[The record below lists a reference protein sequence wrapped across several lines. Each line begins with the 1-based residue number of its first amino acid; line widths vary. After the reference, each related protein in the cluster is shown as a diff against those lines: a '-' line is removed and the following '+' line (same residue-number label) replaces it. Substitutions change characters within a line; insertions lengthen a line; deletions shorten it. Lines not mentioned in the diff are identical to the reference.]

1 MKIQAFTLVIAA
13 AIASP
18 ALADEPAPT
27 SAPPE
32 DPPQPEPA
40 PTPAPP
46 PPSPP
51 PVAVKVD
58 APPPAMSS
66 RDSGWNTKHAVLFS
80 LNNVLQVSSVLAEF
94 QGLGIAMQMNRS
106 STRAIRGGVRLTR
119 ATTPQA
125 VTKTTT
131 QTGTDIT
138 STFEVDPGSSFYDVF
153 ASGDYLMRMTE
164 KKISPYTGA
173 GVFLGY
179 SQAGTS
185 LDDDLSVTDQLH
197 TIDARD
203 INVVVGVRGI
213 FGVEWRIHDSFA
225 IFAEYA
231 LTLPIVNWRDSE
243 STDTVTDTANDASNQ
258 MTVETKTTSW
268 FNFDVG
274 LVQGASFGLAV
285 LF

>member
-1 MKIQAFTLVIAA
+1 MIIQRASLSFLITA

-18 ALADEPAPT
+18 ALADEPTPIPEPPT
-27 SAPPE
+27 TVEPVPA
-32 DPPQPEPA
+32 PA

-46 PPSPP
+46 PA
-51 PVAVKVD
+51 PVVVKVD
-58 APPPAMSS
+58 APPAVGS
-66 RDSGWNTKHAVLFS
+66 RDRGWDTKHAVLFS

-119 ATTPQA
+119 ATTPQQ
-125 VTKTTT
+125 VTKTTI
-131 QTGTDIT
+131 QTGTDIV
-138 STFEVDPGSSFYDVF
+138 STFEVEPGSSFYDVF
-153 ASGDYLMRMTE
+153 ASVDYLRRMTE
-164 KKISPYTGA
+164 RRISPYTGA
-173 GVFLGY
+173 GLFLGY

-185 LDDDLSVTDQLH
+185 LDDDLTVADQLH
-197 TIDARD
+197 TIEARD
-203 INVVVGVRGI
+203 INIVAGVRGI

-225 IFAEYA
+225 LFAEYA
-231 LTLPIVNWRDSE
+231 LTVPIVSRRDSE
-243 STDTVTDTANDASNQ
+243 STETLTDTVNDASNQ

>member
-1 MKIQAFTLVIAA
+1 MKIQAFTLVIAT
-13 AIASP
+13 AITTP
-18 ALADEPAPT
+18 ALADEPTP
-27 SAPPE
+27 APPE
-32 DPPQPEPA
+32 DPPAPEPA
-40 PTPAPP
+40 PAPAPTP
-46 PPSPP
+46 PPAAP
-51 PVAVKVD
+51 PVAVTVVD
-58 APPPAMSS
+58 TPPPAMSS
-66 RDSGWNTKHAVLFS
+66 RESGWNTKHAVLFS

-131 QTGTDIT
+131 QTGTDVT
-138 STFEVDPGSSFYDVF
+138 STFQVDPGASFYDVF
-153 ASGDYLMRMTE
+153 ASADYLRRMTE

-173 GVFLGY
+173 GAFLGY
-179 SQAGTS
+179 SQSGTS
-185 LDDDLSVTDQLH
+185 LDDDLSVTDQQH

-203 INVVVGVRGI
+203 INVVVGIRGI

-231 LTLPIVNWRDSE
+231 LTLPIVTWQDSE